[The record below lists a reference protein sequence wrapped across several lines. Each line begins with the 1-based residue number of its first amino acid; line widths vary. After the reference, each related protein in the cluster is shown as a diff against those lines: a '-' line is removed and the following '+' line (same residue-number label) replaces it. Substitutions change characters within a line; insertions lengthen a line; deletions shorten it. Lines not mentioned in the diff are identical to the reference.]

1 MRSRLSR
8 SFLRRLGAM
17 ATQEN
22 NSNGKTGSLKGTV
35 AAEFSAR
42 IAAERT
48 RNRIVELGPLLVMCA
63 LIIIMSVFV
72 RGFFSWINLVAL
84 LQQIATPLVLA
95 MGLTFVLLLGS
106 IDLSLEGVMGFTGSI
121 VALLVLNTK
130 NPLNLGIVGIL
141 ISIAAGTLFGI
152 FSGILHTKLK
162 IPSFMVTFGMGSA
175 ITGFGIL
182 SYRGIPA
189 SVEDP
194 LFAYIAAGSF
204 LGIPL
209 LIWFALVIFFIALA
223 IERYTAFGRYLYAIG
238 ENEGVVRATGI
249 DVDRIKMVVFAWSA
263 FCSSIAGVFGTI
275 KLNIGQVIISNGFL
289 FSTITAVVVGGTSLV
304 GGSGGVVQSLV
315 GVIIV
320 TIIQDS
326 MILLGVNSY
335 VQPAV
340 QGLIVIAAVALTVAR
355 GRKLI
360 FK

>member
-1 MRSRLSR
+1 
-8 SFLRRLGAM
+8 M
-17 ATQEN
+17 ATEDN
-22 NSNGKTGSLKGTV
+22 RSSTKTDMITATV
-35 AAEFSAR
+35 ADDFSER

-48 RNRIVELGPLLVMCA
+48 RNRLVELGPLLVMCA
-63 LIIIMSVFV
+63 LIVVMSVFV
-72 RGFFSWINLVAL
+72 RGFFTWNNLAAL
-84 LQQIATPLVLA
+84 LQQIATPLVLS

-130 NPLNLGIVGIL
+130 NSLDLGVVGIL
-141 ISIAAGTLFGI
+141 IAITAGTLFGI
-152 FSGILHTKLK
+152 VSGVLHTRLK

-189 SVEDP
+189 SVNDP
-194 LFAYIAAGSF
+194 MFAHFAAGAF
-204 LGIPL
+204 LGMPL
-209 LIWFALVIFFIALA
+209 LTWFALIVFFIALS
-223 IERYTAFGRYLYAIG
+223 IERYTAFGRHLFAIG
-238 ENEGVVRATGI
+238 ENEGMVRATGI
-249 DVDRIKMVVFAWSA
+249 NVDQIKVVVFAWSA
-263 FCSSIAGVFGTI
+263 FCSSVAGVFGVI

-320 TIIQDS
+320 TMIQES
-326 MILLGVNSY
+326 MVLLGVNAY

-340 QGLIVIAAVALTVAR
+340 QGMIVIAAVSLTVAR
-355 GRKLI
+355 GKKLI

>member
-1 MRSRLSR
+1 
-8 SFLRRLGAM
+8 M
-17 ATQEN
+17 ATE
-22 NSNGKTGSLKGTV
+22 GRTTDRTGTLSV
-35 AAEFSAR
+35 AAEFSQR
-42 IAAERT
+42 IAAERV
-48 RNRIVELGPLLVMCA
+48 RNRIVELGPLLVMAA
-63 LIIIMSVFV
+63 LVIVMSIFV
-72 RGFFSWINLVAL
+72 RGFFTVINLVAL

-106 IDLSLEGVMGFTGSI
+106 IDLSLEGVMGFTGSV

-130 NPLNLGIVGIL
+130 NSLALGVPGIL
-141 ISIAAGTLFGI
+141 LALAAGTLFGI
-152 FSGILHTKLK
+152 VSGVLHTKMR

-175 ITGFGIL
+175 VTGLGIL

-189 SVEDP
+189 SVKDP
-194 LFAYIAAGSF
+194 LFPHLAAGTF
-204 LGIPL
+204 LGMPL
-209 LIWFALVIFFIALA
+209 LTWIALVVFLIAFA
-223 IERYTAFGRYLYAIG
+223 IERYTAFGRRLYAIG

-249 DVDRIKMVVFAWSA
+249 DVDRIKIIVFAWSA
-263 FCSSIAGVFGTI
+263 FCSSVAGVFGTI

-315 GVIIV
+315 GVVIV

-340 QGLIVIAAVALTVAR
+340 QGLIVIAAVSLTVAR

>member
-1 MRSRLSR
+1 
-8 SFLRRLGAM
+8 M
-17 ATQEN
+17 ATEEDN
-22 NSNGKTGSLKGTV
+22 PNPKTEIFTRTV
-35 AAEFSAR
+35 AAEFSER
-42 IAAERT
+42 IAGERT
-48 RNRIVELGPLLVMCA
+48 RSRIVELGPLLMMFA

-72 RGFFSWINLVAL
+72 RGFFTWINLVAL

-130 NPLNLGIVGIL
+130 NSLDLGALGIL
-141 ISIAAGTLFGI
+141 ISITAGTLFGI
-152 FSGILHTKLK
+152 VSGTLHTKLR
-162 IPSFMVTFGMGSA
+162 IPSLMVTFGMGSA

-189 SVEDP
+189 SVKYP
-194 LFAYIAAGSF
+194 LFAHFAAGTF
-204 LGIPL
+204 LGIPIL
-209 LIWFALVIFFIALA
+209 TWFALVVFFIALS

-249 DVDRIKMVVFAWSA
+249 NVDRVKVVVFAWAA
-263 FCSSIAGVFGTI
+263 FCSSIAGVFGAI

-315 GVIIV
+315 GVVIV
-320 TIIQDS
+320 TMIQDS

-340 QGLIVIAAVALTVAR
+340 QGLIVIAAVSLTVAR

-360 FK
+360 YK

>member
-1 MRSRLSR
+1 
-8 SFLRRLGAM
+8 M
-17 ATQEN
+17 AIEEN
-22 NSNGKTGSLKGTV
+22 TTSSKTGTIMRTV
-35 AAEFSAR
+35 AAEFSER

-48 RNRIVELGPLLVMCA
+48 RNRIVELGPLLIMFA
-63 LIIIMSVFV
+63 LIIIMSIFV
-72 RGFFSWINLVAL
+72 RGFFTWINLVGI

-130 NPLNLGIVGIL
+130 NPLNLGILGIL
-141 ISIAAGTLFGI
+141 IAITAGTLFGI
-152 FSGILHTKLK
+152 VSGLLHTRLR

-189 SVEDP
+189 SIKDP
-194 LFAYIAAGSF
+194 MFAHFAAGTF
-204 LGIPL
+204 LGMPIL
-209 LIWFALVIFFIALA
+209 TWFALVIFVIAFM
-223 IERYTAFGRYLYAIG
+223 IERYTAFGRKLYAIG

-249 DVDRIKMVVFAWSA
+249 NVDRIKVIVFAWAA
-263 FCSSIAGVFGTI
+263 FCSSVAGVFGAI
-275 KLNIGQVIISNGFL
+275 KLNIGEVIISNGFL

-326 MILLGVNSY
+326 MILLGVNAY

-340 QGLIVIAAVALTVAR
+340 QGLIVIAAVSLTVAR
-355 GRKLI
+355 GKKLI

>member
-1 MRSRLSR
+1 
-8 SFLRRLGAM
+8 M
-17 ATQEN
+17 ATEADMSGTRN
-22 NSNGKTGSLKGTV
+22 AAVTRTV
-35 AAEFSAR
+35 AAEFSER

-48 RNRIVELGPLLVMCA
+48 RDRIIELGPSLVMIT
-63 LIIIMSVFV
+63 LIVVMSIFV
-72 RGFFSWINLVAL
+72 PGFFTWTNLVGL
-84 LQQIATPLVLA
+84 LQQMATPLVLA

-106 IDLSLEGVMGFTGSI
+106 IDLSLEGVMGFTGSV

-130 NPLNLGIVGIL
+130 NSLEPGNTRDSHCPHV
-141 ISIAAGTLFGI
+141 GTLFGI
-152 FSGILHTKLK
+152 VSGILHTRLK

-189 SVEDP
+189 SVKDP
-194 LFAYIAAGSF
+194 MFAGLAAGTF
-204 LGIPL
+204 LGMPL
-209 LIWFALVIFFIALA
+209 LTWIALVVFFVAFV
-223 IERYTAFGRYLYAIG
+223 IERYTAFGRHLYAIG
-238 ENEGVVRATGI
+238 ENESMVRATGI
-249 DVDRIKMVVFAWSA
+249 DVDRIKVLVFAWSA
-263 FCSSIAGVFGTI
+263 FCSSIAGVFGAI
-275 KLNIGQVIISNGFL
+275 KLNIGEVIISNGFL

-326 MILLGVNSY
+326 MILLGVNAY

-340 QGLIVIAAVALTVAR
+340 QGLIVIAAVSLTVAR

>member
-1 MRSRLSR
+1 
-8 SFLRRLGAM
+8 M
-17 ATQEN
+17 ATEADMSGTRN
-22 NSNGKTGSLKGTV
+22 AAVTRTV
-35 AAEFSAR
+35 AAEFSER
-42 IAAERT
+42 IAAERA
-48 RNRIVELGPLLVMCA
+48 RDRIIELGPSLVMVA
-63 LIIIMSVFV
+63 LIVVMSIFV
-72 RGFFSWINLVAL
+72 PGFFTWTNLVGL
-84 LQQIATPLVLA
+84 LQQVATPLVLA

-106 IDLSLEGVMGFTGSI
+106 IDLSLEGVMGFAGSI

-130 NPLNLGIVGIL
+130 NSLNLGTLGIL
-141 ISIAAGTLFGI
+141 LALIVGTLFGVA
-152 FSGILHTKLK
+152 SGILHTRLK

-189 SVEDP
+189 SVKDP
-194 LFAYIAAGSF
+194 MFAGLAGGTL
-204 LGIPL
+204 LGMPL
-209 LIWFALVIFFIALA
+209 LTWIALVVFFIAFV
-223 IERYTAFGRYLYAIG
+223 IERYTAFGRHLYGIG
-238 ENEGVVRATGI
+238 ENESMVRATGI
-249 DVDRIKMVVFAWSA
+249 DVDRIKVLVFAWSA

-275 KLNIGQVIISNGFL
+275 KLNIGEVIISNGFL

-315 GVIIV
+315 GVVIV

-326 MILLGVNSY
+326 MILLGVNAY

-340 QGLIVIAAVALTVAR
+340 QGLIVIAAVSLTVAR

>member
-1 MRSRLSR
+1 MRMDARPS
-8 SFLRRLGAM
+8 
-17 ATQEN
+17 
-22 NSNGKTGSLKGTV
+22 TV
-35 AAEFSAR
+35 AAEFSER
-42 IAAERT
+42 IAAERA
-48 RNRIVELGPLLVMCA
+48 RNRIIELGPLLVMIT
-63 LIIIMSVFV
+63 LVVVMSIFV
-72 RGFFSWINLVAL
+72 RGFFTWVNLVGL

-106 IDLSLEGVMGFTGSI
+106 IDLSLEGVMGFAGSV
-121 VALLVLNTK
+121 VALLVLNSK
-130 NPLNLGIVGIL
+130 NPLDLGILGVL
-141 ISIAAGTLFGI
+141 IALGVGTLFGI
-152 FSGILHTKLK
+152 VSGILHTRLK

-189 SVEDP
+189 SVKDP
-194 LFAYIAAGSF
+194 MFASLAAGTF
-204 LGIPL
+204 LGVPL
-209 LIWFALVIFFIALA
+209 LTWFALVVFAIALV
-223 IERYTAFGRYLYAIG
+223 IERTTAFGRHLYAIG
-238 ENEGVVRATGI
+238 ENEGMVRATGVN
-249 DVDRIKMVVFAWSA
+249 VDRIKVLVFTWAA
-263 FCSSIAGVFGTI
+263 FCSSIAGVFGAI
-275 KLNIGQVIISNGFL
+275 KLNIGQVIIANGFL

-326 MILLGVNSY
+326 MILLGVNAY

-340 QGLIVIAAVALTVAR
+340 QGLIVIAAVSLTVAR

>member
-1 MRSRLSR
+1 
-8 SFLRRLGAM
+8 M
-17 ATQEN
+17 ATEEN
-22 NSNGKTGSLKGTV
+22 STKTDMITTV
-35 AAEFSAR
+35 ADDFSER
-42 IAAERT
+42 IAAERA

-63 LIIIMSVFV
+63 LIVVMSVFV
-72 RGFFSWINLVAL
+72 RGFFTWNNLAAL
-84 LQQIATPLVLA
+84 LQQIATPLVLS
-95 MGLTFVLLLGS
+95 MGLTFVLLVGS
-106 IDLSLEGVMGFTGSI
+106 IDLSLEGVMGFAGSV

-130 NPLNLGIVGIL
+130 NSLNLGVLGVL
-141 ISIAAGTLFGI
+141 IAITAGTLFGI
-152 FSGILHTKLK
+152 FSGILHTRLK

-189 SVEDP
+189 SINDP
-194 LFAYIAAGSF
+194 TFAHIAAGAF
-204 LGIPL
+204 LGMPIL
-209 LIWFALVIFFIALA
+209 TWFALVIFFIAFS
-223 IERYTAFGRYLYAIG
+223 IERYTAFGRHLYAIG
-238 ENEGVVRATGI
+238 ENESMVRATGI
-249 DVDRIKMVVFAWSA
+249 SVNRIKVVVFAWAA
-263 FCSSIAGVFGTI
+263 FCSSIAGVFGAI

-320 TIIQDS
+320 TMIQDS
-326 MILLGVNSY
+326 MILLGVNAY

-340 QGLIVIAAVALTVAR
+340 QGIIVIAAVSLTVAR

>member
-1 MRSRLSR
+1 
-8 SFLRRLGAM
+8 M
-17 ATQEN
+17 ATVES
-22 NSNGKTGSLKGTV
+22 NSSSVRDAALRTV
-35 AAEFSAR
+35 ATEFSQR
-42 IAAERT
+42 IAAERAKS
-48 RNRIVELGPLLVMCA
+48 RIIRLGPFLVMVF
-63 LIIIMSVFV
+63 LIIVMSILVP
-72 RGFFSWINLVAL
+72 GFFSFINLVSV
-84 LQQIATPLVLA
+84 LQQVATPLVLA
-95 MGLTFVLLLGS
+95 LGLTFVLLLGS

-130 NPLNLGIVGIL
+130 NSLDLGMLGVL
-141 ISIAAGTLFGI
+141 IALAAGTLFGLV
-152 FSGILHTKLK
+152 SGLFHTRLK

-189 SVEDP
+189 SVRDP
-194 LFAYIAAGSF
+194 MFAQIASGTF

-209 LIWFALVIFFIALA
+209 LTWFALVLFLVAFA
-223 IERYTAFGRYLYAIG
+223 IERYTAFGRHVYAIG
-238 ENEGVVRATGI
+238 ENEGVARAGGI
-249 DVDRIKMVVFAWSA
+249 NVDRVKVTVFAWSA
-263 FCSSIAGVFGTI
+263 FCASVAGVFGAI
-275 KLNIGQVIISNGFL
+275 KLNIGEVIISSGFL

-315 GVIIV
+315 GVVIV

-326 MILLGVNSY
+326 MILLGVNAY

-340 QGLIVIAAVALTVAR
+340 QGMIVLAAVALTVAR

>member
-1 MRSRLSR
+1 
-8 SFLRRLGAM
+8 M
-17 ATQEN
+17 ATEEN
-22 NSNGKTGSLKGTV
+22 TSGTKTDMITTTV
-35 AAEFSAR
+35 ADDFSER

-48 RNRIVELGPLLVMCA
+48 KNRIVELGPLLVMCA
-63 LIIIMSVFV
+63 LIAVMSVFV
-72 RGFFSWINLVAL
+72 RGFFTWNNLAAL
-84 LQQIATPLVLA
+84 LQQIATPLVLS

-130 NPLNLGIVGIL
+130 NSLNLGVVGIL
-141 ISIAAGTLFGI
+141 IAITAGTLFGI
-152 FSGILHTKLK
+152 VSGILHTRLK

-189 SVEDP
+189 SINDP
-194 LFAYIAAGSF
+194 MFAHFAAGAF
-204 LGIPL
+204 LGMPL
-209 LIWFALVIFFIALA
+209 LTWFALIIFFIALS
-223 IERYTAFGRYLYAIG
+223 IERYTAFGRHLFAIG
-238 ENEGVVRATGI
+238 ENESMVRATGI
-249 DVDRIKMVVFAWSA
+249 SVDQIKVVVFAWSA
-263 FCSSIAGVFGTI
+263 FCSSVAGVFGAI

-320 TIIQDS
+320 TMIQDS
-326 MILLGVNSY
+326 MILLGVNAY

-340 QGLIVIAAVALTVAR
+340 QGMIVIAAVSLTVAR
-355 GRKLI
+355 GKKLI